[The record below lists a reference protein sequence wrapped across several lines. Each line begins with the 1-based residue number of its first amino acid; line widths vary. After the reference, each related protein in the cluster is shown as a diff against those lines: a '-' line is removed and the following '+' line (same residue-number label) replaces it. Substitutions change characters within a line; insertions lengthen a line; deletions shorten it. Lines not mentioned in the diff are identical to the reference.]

1 MSTKKE
7 TQIPEKIHCN
17 LRLSSSARKTVGEVR
32 ERNMSNTTK
41 AVQWI
46 AEDYSRIRSRVMSL
60 PIDKPLT
67 EKDIHKCLYGET

>member
-46 AEDYSRIRSRVMSL
+46 IEDYCRLIAKTAKL
-60 PIDKPLT
+60 PVGKILT
-67 EKDIHKCLYGET
+67 DQDVHEFFYGKT

>member
-7 TQIPEKIHCN
+7 IQIPEEIHCN

-46 AEDYSRIRSRVMSL
+46 TEDYSKIRLRVMNL
-60 PIDKPLT
+60 PTDKPLT
-67 EKDIHKCLYGET
+67 EKDIHKCLYGDA

>member
-7 TQIPEKIHCN
+7 TQIPEEIHCN

-46 AEDYSRIRSRVMSL
+46 IEDYCRL
-60 PIDKPLT
+60 KTKLT
-67 EKDIHKCLYGET
+67 EIPKGKDLTDFDVWKFLNP